1 MSSKKTGLLLSHL
14 IILLVISLML
24 LASDKLLQEQIT
36 SLYLRWSLLLLTAT
50 GLYLFLAPAV
60 TDPFLESEARLKEM
74 VEETLHE
81 LNTPIATIEANLSML
96 QRSIDD
102 PKAKKRL
109 ARIGEAAKNLTKLY
123 ESIEYEIKE
132 NIEHIEKEQF
142 GLREAVEESIRKF
155 EEIRGDITIESA
167 VEARMLYTDR
177 NGFIRMLD
185 NLISNAIK
193 YNKPG
198 GFVRLYTEGDRL
210 YVEDSGIGI
219 DTKNLFIVY
228 EKSFQENPTTVGYGL
243 GLSIVKNFCD
253 REKITIKID
262 TEKGKGTKIALG
274 LSAVIYK

>member
-1 MSSKKTGLLLSHL
+1 VLT
-14 IILLVISLML
+14 
-24 LASDKLLQEQIT
+24 SDGLLQEQIP
-36 SLYLRWSLLLLTAT
+36 SSYLRWGLLLLAAT
-50 GLYLFLAPAV
+50 GLYLFFAPAV
-60 TDPFLESEARLKEM
+60 IDPFLESEARLKEM

-96 QRSIDD
+96 KRSIDD

-109 ARIGEAAKNLTKLY
+109 ERIGEAAKNLTKLY

-142 GLREAVEESIRKF
+142 GLREAAAESIGKF
-155 EEIRGDITIESA
+155 EEIRGDIAIENNI
-167 VEARMLYTDR
+167 EERLLYTDR

-185 NLISNAIK
+185 NLLSNAIK
-193 YNKPG
+193 YNRPG
-198 GFVRLYTEGDRL
+198 GFVKLYSEGDHL
-210 YVEDSGIGI
+210 YIEDSGIGI
-219 DTKNLFIVY
+219 DPKNLFIVY

-274 LSAVIYK
+274 LSSIIYK